1 MEKHFV
7 YILLCSDSTLYTG
20 WTTDLEN
27 RIKAHNSGN
36 GAKYTRSRLPV
47 ELVYYEEFETPNEA
61 QKREY
66 QIKHLTR
73 EEKLELIKKAEPI
86 NVQALFFIPVST
98 FYKARRTDRFC

>member
-36 GAKYTRSRLPV
+36 GAKYTRSRTPV
-47 ELVYYEEFETPNEA
+47 KLMYFEQYKTKSEA
-61 QKREY
+61 LKRECE
-66 QIKHLTR
+66 IKKLSKA
-73 EEKLELIKKAEPI
+73 EKLKLIEKG
-86 NVQALFFIPVST
+86 L
-98 FYKARRTDRFC
+98 